1 MYSEWPLF
9 PYFTTSYL
17 YHYFSLPN
25 EMESSSK
32 ERNLILALQTMKNNP
47 KLTINAAA
55 KLYEV
60 PRTTL
65 RRRHAG
71 IPSRCDI
78 PANSRK
84 LTPIEESVLL
94 EKILNLD
101 TRGFQTR
108 FVDVTVMAD
117 RLRTDRDALRV
128 GIRWVEHFV
137 KRHSELTTRFQYRI
151 DYQRAQCE
159 DLNMVNVWFQLV

>member
-32 ERNLILALQTMKNNP
+32 ERNLILVLQAMKNNP
-47 KLTINAAA
+47 KLTINAVV

-60 PRTTL
+60 PRTTF
-65 RRRHAG
+65 RCRYVG

-94 EKILNLD
+94 EKILDLD